1 MTSQRVVELERE
13 IAVLKNNNT
22 DDIKLKMI
30 KLEQEF
36 EDCKHE
42 NARLKNIMAIT
53 EERNQ
58 ELREIKGQLESQV
71 ENKLE
76 SDSASVDNLLKMNQA
91 LMAEKQVMQ
100 VKLEKLRKVSAKM
113 PELQQEIET
122 LRNNKTAFDKSK
134 QQLIRDRTE
143 LEEEKFAI
151 SQKYE
156 KLQQRFE
163 AIDKELDSAK
173 LENLGLTRKLKL
185 QTA

>member
-1 MTSQRVVELERE
+1 
-13 IAVLKNNNT
+13 
-22 DDIKLKMI
+22 
-30 KLEQEF
+30 
-36 EDCKHE
+36 
-42 NARLKNIMAIT
+42 
-53 EERNQ
+53 
-58 ELREIKGQLESQV
+58 
-71 ENKLE
+71 
-76 SDSASVDNLLKMNQA
+76 MNQT

-185 QTA
+185 QTAQVSAEKSDSIEQIK